1 MNVRNS
7 FDILHV
13 TDLTDGR
20 KLRAIRSIPSTPPAV
35 AMEGGTGGEAETT
48 VTDYCGDYIYED
60 GAIERINTPA
70 GYLSFRDNYG
80 DRLDSPRHIF
90 FLRDHLGNNRV
101 ALDGANGAIMQ
112 INHYYPFGMPMNA
125 GLNTGFQ
132 PWKFGGKEFDRTA
145 GLDLYDFEARA
156 YDPST
161 ARFLRHDD
169 LTEKYLPLSPY
180 TYCANNPLL
189 MVDPT
194 GNDARICVEGN
205 KITVTANII
214 LTGANA
220 TDELAQA
227 YSSDIQN
234 TWGAVKSV
242 SYQDETYEVN
252 WDITVRVMSENEEK
266 DFNGVNNYMEV
277 VDGDQKSNVKNTNT
291 GQLRTEG
298 RYGLSLENDN
308 PMSHEFGHVLGL
320 RDKYTYNSQRETIP
334 ISERWNN
341 DVMATPTY
349 KSNRIISSG
358 SLTNLFQPV
367 LRVHSLHNKSIKS
380 VHNISQSNREKR

>member
-80 DRLDSPRHIF
+80 DRLDTPRHIF

>member
-1 MNVRNS
+1 MRNS

-101 ALDGANGAIMQ
+101 ALDGSNGAIMQ

>member
-1 MNVRNS
+1 
-7 FDILHV
+7 
-13 TDLTDGR
+13 
-20 KLRAIRSIPSTPPAV
+20 
-35 AMEGGTGGEAETT
+35 MEGGTGGEAETT

-101 ALDGANGAIMQ
+101 ALDGSNGAIMQ

>member
-80 DRLDSPRHIF
+80 DRLDTPRHIF

-101 ALDGANGAIMQ
+101 ALDGSNGAIMQ

>member
-101 ALDGANGAIMQ
+101 ALDGSNGAIMQ